1 MVSIPGS
8 YRYSPSNMVS
18 ANRASTN
25 VVSATKVSI
34 NMVFGNMVSTNVILE
49 KWFLLTR
56 IDNPVVAL
64 IAKKVVH
71 VL

>member
-1 MVSIPGS
+1 
-8 YRYSPSNMVS
+8 MVS
-18 ANRASTN
+18 ANRAATN

-34 NMVFGNMVSTNVILE
+34 NMVSPNMVFGNMVSTNVILE